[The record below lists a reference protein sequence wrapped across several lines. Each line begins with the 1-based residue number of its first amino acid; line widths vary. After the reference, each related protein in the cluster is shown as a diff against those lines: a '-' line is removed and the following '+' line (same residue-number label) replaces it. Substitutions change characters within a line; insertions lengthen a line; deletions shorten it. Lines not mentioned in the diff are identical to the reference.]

1 MMKFDKLKQRWE
13 RERIRRQEDSALR
26 QKLLRENAMSI
37 FKKFHISKVVLFGS
51 AAENRSH
58 PDSDIDLFVCPL
70 PGDKYWDFIRE
81 LEDTLDLPV
90 DVYTD
95 TDDEIFV
102 KKILERGE
110 VIYEI

>member
-13 RERIRRQEDSALR
+13 RDRIRRQEDSELR
-26 QKLLRENAMSI
+26 KKLLREKARPV
-37 FKKFHISKVVLFGS
+37 FKKFRISKAVLFGS
-51 AAENRSH
+51 SAESRSR
-58 PDSDIDLFVCPL
+58 PDSDIDLFVRPL
-70 PGDKYWDFIRE
+70 PGTAYWNLIRE
-81 LEDTLDLPV
+81 LEDTVGLPV

-95 TDDEIFV
+95 TDDGVFV

>member
-13 RERIRRQEDSALR
+13 RDRIRRQKDSALR
-26 QKLLRENAMSI
+26 QKLLREKARPV
-37 FKKFHISKVVLFGS
+37 FKKFRISKVVLFGS
-51 AAENRSH
+51 AAENRSR
-58 PDSDIDLFVCPL
+58 PDSDIDLFVHPL
-70 PGDKYWDFIRE
+70 LGDNYWDFKRE
-81 LEDTLDLPV
+81 LEDTVGLPV

-95 TDDEIFV
+95 TDDEVFV

>member
-13 RERIRRQEDSALR
+13 RDRIRRQEDSALR
-26 QKLLRENAMSI
+26 QKLLSEKARPV
-37 FKKFHISKVVLFGS
+37 FKKFRISKVVLFGS
-51 AAENRSH
+51 AAENRSR
-58 PDSDIDLFVCPL
+58 PDSDIDLFVHPL
-70 PGDKYWDFIRE
+70 QGDNYWDFIRE
-81 LEDTLDLPV
+81 LEETLELPV

-95 TDDEIFV
+95 TDDEVFV